1 MKSKKKKRTSN
12 GMFHHVGKSL
22 EKLHLKEIEKPMQ
35 LGGQLE
41 LLCNLEIQLESRKVI
56 EIGISGH

>member
-1 MKSKKKKRTSN
+1 
-12 GMFHHVGKSL
+12 MFHHVGKSL